1 MFAQMF
7 AQMFAPCLPHL
18 ETLAFIAATKF
29 ASWKTKIFPTKLETF
44 DETIFLRLPTL
55 VRQYKMPFPALQ
67 KEIYR
72 VLKVTKCRKI
82 SQIVLSTRV
91 TEIISIDFV
100 VYY

>member
-1 MFAQMF
+1 MYYQGRRSGSKSGLAHV
-7 AQMFAPCLPHL
+7 ALAHTSPSRTLCPTAHL
-18 ETLAFIAATKF
+18 VTFILGGSGGMPPGKYRV
-29 ASWKTKIFPTKLETF
+29 SE
-44 DETIFLRLPTL
+44 
-55 VRQYKMPFPALQ
+55 MPFPALQ
-67 KEIYR
+67 KAIYR